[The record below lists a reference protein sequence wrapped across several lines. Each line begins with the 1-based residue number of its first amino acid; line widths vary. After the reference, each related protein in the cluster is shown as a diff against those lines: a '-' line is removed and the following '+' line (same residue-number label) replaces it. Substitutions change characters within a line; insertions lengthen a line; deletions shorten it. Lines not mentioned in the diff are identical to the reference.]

1 MIVMEDLLDRIESQV
16 PVVYP
21 GCHFQKSGVF
31 VWVAPDKFPAKNFKR
46 YLVFI
51 YLVFIVIVK

>member
-31 VWVAPDKFPAKNFKR
+31 VWVAPDKFPAENFKR

-51 YLVFIVIVK
+51 VIM